1 MKAVVQRVRNATVSI
16 DGNIHS
22 SIGQGFLVL
31 LGIHKEDTD
40 SDIEWMVR
48 KVANMRVFE
57 DENGLINS
65 DLSTI
70 EGEVLVVSQFT
81 LIAST
86 KKGNRPSFNDA
97 ADPQKGNAYYLRV
110 AKGLE
115 SVLDRP
121 VKTGV
126 FAANM
131 QVSLVND
138 GPVTI
143 TLDTRNRE

>member
-1 MKAVVQRVRNATVSI
+1 VSI
-16 DGNIHS
+16 DGNVHS

-48 KVANMRVFE
+48 KVANLRVFE
-57 DENGLINS
+57 DENGLMNS

>member
-1 MKAVVQRVRNATVSI
+1 VSI

-86 KKGNRPSFNDA
+86 KKGNRPSFNNA

>member
-1 MKAVVQRVRNATVSI
+1 MSI

-57 DENGLINS
+57 DENGLMNS

-86 KKGNRPSFNDA
+86 KKGNRPSFNNA

-126 FAANM
+126 FVANM

>member
-1 MKAVVQRVRNATVSI
+1 MKAVVQRAKSASVSI
-16 DGNIHS
+16 DGNVRT
-22 SIGQGFLVL
+22 SIGHGLLVFV
-31 LGIHKEDTD
+31 GIHKEDTD

-48 KVANMRVFE
+48 KIANMRIFE

-65 DLSTI
+65 DLDTI
-70 EGEVLVVSQFT
+70 QGEALVISQFT

-97 ADPQKGNAYYLRV
+97 ADPQKGNDYYLRAV
-110 AKGLE
+110 EGLE
-115 SVLDRP
+115 KALDRP

-126 FAANM
+126 FATNM

-143 TLDTRNRE
+143 TLDTRHRE

>member
-57 DENGLINS
+57 DENGLMNS

-86 KKGNRPSFNDA
+86 KKGNRPSFNNA

-126 FAANM
+126 FVANM

>member
-1 MKAVVQRVRNATVSI
+1 MKAVVQRVAEASVSI
-16 DGNIHS
+16 DGKMHA
-22 SIGQGFLVL
+22 SIGRGLLVF
-31 LGIHKEDTD
+31 LGIHKLDTNE
-40 SDIEWMVR
+40 DIEWMVR
-48 KVANMRVFE
+48 KICHLRVFE
-57 DENGLINS
+57 DDNQQMNRDLKSIQGELLI
-65 DLSTI
+65 
-70 EGEVLVVSQFT
+70 VSQFT

-97 ADPQKGNAYYLRV
+97 ADPQKGKAFCEDVVRALSATLGY
-110 AKGLE
+110 
-115 SVLDRP
+115 P

-143 TLDTRNRE
+143 AFDTRNRE

>member
-1 MKAVVQRVRNATVSI
+1 MKAIVQRVRNATVSI
-16 DGNIHS
+16 DENVHS

-40 SDIEWMVR
+40 FDIDWMIR
-48 KVANMRVFE
+48 KIANMRVFE
-57 DENGLINS
+57 DENGLMNS

-110 AKGLE
+110 AEGLE

-126 FAANM
+126 FVANM

>member
-1 MKAVVQRVRNATVSI
+1 
-16 DGNIHS
+16 
-22 SIGQGFLVL
+22 
-31 LGIHKEDTD
+31 
-40 SDIEWMVR
+40 MVR
-48 KVANMRVFE
+48 KIANLRVFE
-57 DENGLINS
+57 DDNQQMNR
-65 DLSTI
+65 DLQSI
-70 EGEVLVVSQFT
+70 QGEILVVSQFT

-97 ADPQKGNAYYLRV
+97 ADPQKGKALYEDVVR
-110 AKGLE
+110 ALE
-115 SVLDRP
+115 ATLGCP

-143 TLDTRNRE
+143 TFDTRNRE

>member
-1 MKAVVQRVRNATVSI
+1 MSI

-48 KVANMRVFE
+48 KVANMRVFQ
-57 DENGLINS
+57 DENGLMNS

-86 KKGNRPSFNDA
+86 KKGNRPSFNNA

>member
-57 DENGLINS
+57 DENGLMNS

-86 KKGNRPSFNDA
+86 KKGNRPSFNNA

>member
-1 MKAVVQRVRNATVSI
+1 MKAIVQRVRNATVSI
-16 DGNIHS
+16 DENVHS

-40 SDIEWMVR
+40 FDIDWMIR
-48 KVANMRVFE
+48 KIANMRVFE
-57 DENGLINS
+57 DENGLMNS

-97 ADPQKGNAYYLRV
+97 ADHKKETPTTSALPKASNPY
-110 AKGLE
+110 
-115 SVLDRP
+115 
-121 VKTGV
+121 
-126 FAANM
+126 
-131 QVSLVND
+131 
-138 GPVTI
+138 
-143 TLDTRNRE
+143 

>member
-1 MKAVVQRVRNATVSI
+1 
-16 DGNIHS
+16 
-22 SIGQGFLVL
+22 
-31 LGIHKEDTD
+31 
-40 SDIEWMVR
+40 MVR
-48 KVANMRVFE
+48 KISHLRVFE
-57 DENGLINS
+57 DDNQQMNRDLKSIQGELLI
-65 DLSTI
+65 
-70 EGEVLVVSQFT
+70 VSQFT

-97 ADPQKGNAYYLRV
+97 ADPQKGKAFCEDVVRALSATLGY
-110 AKGLE
+110 
-115 SVLDRP
+115 P

-143 TLDTRNRE
+143 AFDTRNRE

>member
-97 ADPQKGNAYYLRV
+97 ADPQKGNNYYLRAV
-110 AKGLE
+110 EGLE
-115 SVLDRP
+115 KALDRP

-143 TLDTRNRE
+143 TLDTRHRE

>member
-1 MKAVVQRVRNATVSI
+1 VSI

>member
-1 MKAVVQRVRNATVSI
+1 VKAVVQRVAEASVSI
-16 DGNIHS
+16 DGKVHA
-22 SIGQGFLVL
+22 SIGRGLLVF
-31 LGIHKEDTD
+31 LGIHKLDTIE
-40 SDIEWMVR
+40 DIEWMVR
-48 KVANMRVFE
+48 KISHLRVFA
-57 DENGLINS
+57 DDNQQMNRGLKSIQ
-65 DLSTI
+65 
-70 EGEVLVVSQFT
+70 GELLTVSQFT

-97 ADPQKGNAYYLRV
+97 ADPQKGKAFYEDVVQALSATLSY
-110 AKGLE
+110 
-115 SVLDRP
+115 P

-143 TLDTRNRE
+143 AFDTRNRE

>member
-1 MKAVVQRVRNATVSI
+1 MKAVVQRVAEASVSI
-16 DGNIHS
+16 DGKEHT
-22 SIGQGFLVL
+22 SIGRGLLVF
-31 LGIHKEDTD
+31 LGIHKLDTNE
-40 SDIEWMVR
+40 DIEWMVR
-48 KVANMRVFE
+48 KISHLRVFE
-57 DENGLINS
+57 DDNQQMNRDLKSIQGELLI
-65 DLSTI
+65 
-70 EGEVLVVSQFT
+70 VSQFT

-97 ADPQKGNAYYLRV
+97 ADPQKGKAFYEDVFQALSTTLGY
-110 AKGLE
+110 
-115 SVLDRP
+115 P

-143 TLDTRNRE
+143 AFDTRNRE

>member
-1 MKAVVQRVRNATVSI
+1 MSI
-16 DGNIHS
+16 DGNVHS

-57 DENGLINS
+57 DENGLMNS

>member
-1 MKAVVQRVRNATVSI
+1 MSI

-86 KKGNRPSFNDA
+86 KKGNRPSFNNA